1 MSSTGRVWSL
11 PNEPEKTS
19 AWDTGDRGTVE
30 LAPAKETR
38 IELVDHDLERAKK
51 RTELLKTRMS
61 EPDELRLPPLLEAR
75 RQKYGIP
82 DGVFKVQATWD
93 RIIVFPIDLFDGD
106 LAQKTTG
113 GLWKTRETQQRDQQ
127 EGHRGVLISAGLSAI
142 DRLASHGY
150 EIGHIVH
157 TNKNVPFARRC
168 EQFEA
173 FEVFYL
179 AMREAD
185 LLGSEDLREQL
196 RTGEAKI
203 VDVGG
208 DDGYNHQIARR
219 QPDGSYSTRKKL
231 SAYVNDTW

>member
-1 MSSTGRVWSL
+1 MGERIWSL
-11 PNEPEKTS
+11 PPVVEKTT
-19 AWDTGDRGTVE
+19 AWKESDLVKAE
-30 LAPAKETR
+30 PPKEAK
-38 IELVDHDLERAKK
+38 IELVDHDYERAKK

-61 EPDELRLPPLLEAR
+61 EPEWLRLPPLLEER
-75 RQKYGIP
+75 RKKYGIP
-82 DGVFKVQATWD
+82 DGVFKVEATWD
-93 RIIVFPIDLFDGD
+93 RIIVFPIDLFDGEQ
-106 LAQKTTG
+106 AQKTTG
-113 GLWKTRETQQRDQQ
+113 GIWKPATTQLRDQQ
-127 EGHRGVLISAGLSAI
+127 EGHRGILISAGLTAM

-150 EIGHIVH
+150 ELGHIVH

-173 FEVFYL
+173 FEVYYL

-219 QPDGSYSTRKKL
+219 QPDGTYSARKKT
-231 SAYVNDTW
+231 SAYVQDTW